1 MPPVE
6 FSSLFT
12 ESLLKRLLP
21 PEKTDQFFE
30 ALFGDAAEGAY
41 DIALEFRGGTPE
53 KLEFEFHLTPKPGK
67 CLVCNLTYGLP
78 NVFLR
83 HPVIDVKGIAGEIA
97 QLLGEHVQIA
107 HWYCGPTLERT
118 PDLHVIPLFL
128 EVLPSTASSG
138 ENGPQSG

>member
-12 ESLLKRLLP
+12 EGLLKKLLP

-41 DIALEFRGGTPE
+41 DIRLAFRHGSPE

-78 NVFLR
+78 NVFSR
-83 HPVIDVKGIAGEIA
+83 HPVIDIKGIAGKIA
-97 QLLGEHVQIA
+97 QQLGEHVRIEQW
-107 HWYCGPTLERT
+107 HCGETIERT
-118 PDLHVIPLFL
+118 PDLHIIPLFL
-128 EVLPSTASSG
+128 DVTPPA
-138 ENGPQSG
+138 P